1 MATHIVKATKYVV
14 LAKDEK
20 EREIRDLERQV
31 VARSLEMTRMSYA
44 KPCLQQSDS
53 ALKLE
58 VDHRT

>member
-1 MATHIVKATKYVV
+1 
-14 LAKDEK
+14 
-20 EREIRDLERQV
+20 
-31 VARSLEMTRMSYA
+31 MTRMSYA